1 MAAPG
6 IPSLHFGNMTFAWSQ
21 ASSFVDDDV
30 ASQMMDHFMAAGGKN
45 FDTARIYAGGKSEEM
60 AGRIMKKNNSRE
72 QFVIATKAHPSQP
85 DGLSDKGMR
94 SQLKNSLSALQ
105 IDKTEIYYLHQPD
118 TVHPLTESLATINA
132 LVSEGLIDKFA
143 LSNYSV
149 AEVERVLDICKSKGY
164 PLPVAYQGLYNPI
177 NRRVESELLPLLRK
191 NNMTFVA
198 YNPLAAGMLTG
209 KHTKDAEV
217 PEGRFKNN
225 ANYLDRFYKNDT
237 FHGLDIIAKACKDAD
252 LSMTQ
257 ATYSWMLHHS
267 MLGDG
272 DGVLLGASKIDHL
285 DENLACCKNAA
296 TLPDAVTE
304 AFDQAWKICSNDAFA
319 FWRGY
324 SVDMPGKEGMD
335 PGASYDTSKK

>member
-1 MAAPG
+1 MYPT
-6 IPSLHFGNMTFAWSQ
+6 ISLMSIRTCR
-21 ASSFVDDDV
+21 
-30 ASQMMDHFMAAGGKN
+30 AAGGKH

-72 QFVIATKAHPSQP
+72 KYVIATKAHPSQP
-85 DGLSDKGMR
+85 DGLSDIGIR
-94 SQLKNSLSALQ
+94 SQLKSSLDALQ
-105 IDKTEIYYLHQPD
+105 IDKAEIYYLHQPD
-118 TVHPLTESLATINA
+118 TVNPLTESLATINA
-132 LVSEGLIDKFA
+132 LISEGLIEKFA

-149 AEVERVLDICKSKGY
+149 PEVQRVLDICNAKGY

-191 NNMTFVA
+191 HNMTFVA

-209 KHTKDAEV
+209 KHSKGADV

-225 ANYLDRFYKNDT
+225 ANYLDRFYKDDT
-237 FHGLDIIAKACKDAD
+237 FQGLDFISKACKAAD

-272 DGVLLGASKIDHL
+272 DGVLLGASKFGHL
-285 DENLACCKNAA
+285 DENLACCESASALPVKILQFFRFTVVYQ
-296 TLPDAVTE
+296 TL
-304 AFDQAWKICSNDAFA
+304 
-319 FWRGY
+319 
-324 SVDMPGKEGMD
+324 
-335 PGASYDTSKK
+335 